1 MNRDFNQVI
10 LPLNLG
16 INIPQDDSVRK
27 LNEIC
32 ENLNYSALNKEYGR
46 HWRKFTPS
54 TLFKILVYG
63 YMNKKYSSRDIE
75 EACKRDICFMW
86 LLNGEPVPDH
96 STLTRFQNHRLLPVI
111 SDLYQVI
118 AKLSELK
125 EIKFENIY
133 VDGTKIEANANKY
146 TFVWRSVVEKNQE

>member
-1 MNRDFNQVI
+1 MNRNFNQVV

-16 INIPQDDSVRK
+16 IKIPKDDPVRK

-32 ENLNYSALNKEYGR
+32 ENLDYTELNKEYGR
-46 HWRKFTPS
+46 RWRKFTPS

-63 YMNKKYSSRDIE
+63 YMNRKYSSREIE

-96 STLTRFQNHRLLPVI
+96 TTLSGFSKR
-111 SDLYQVI
+111 
-118 AKLSELK
+118 
-125 EIKFENIY
+125 
-133 VDGTKIEANANKY
+133 KI
-146 TFVWRSVVEKNQE
+146 